1 MKNILRI
8 DVSARIT
15 RSLTRNLADNFMA
28 ALLEACPKA
37 EVMVRDIGA
46 APPPIITETWI
57 AAAFKPAEERT
68 NLEQEALQL
77 SDALIAELRAADLI
91 VLSTPLYNYGMPA
104 ALKAWVDQ
112 VIRVGETFS
121 FDLARGDFPIEPI
134 LSGKKL
140 IVLTSSGEFGF
151 DPGGIRHSSDHLIPH
166 LQTLSKY
173 LGVETVDLVRIEY
186 QEFGDQRHQE
196 SKNDACERASAKG
209 HALGKALHAG

>member
-1 MKNILRI
+1 MKKILRI
-8 DVSARIT
+8 DVSARTT
-15 RSLTRNLADNFMA
+15 RSLTRHIADNFMA
-28 ALLEACPKA
+28 AFLEACPTA
-37 EVMVRDIGA
+37 EIIVRDIGA
-46 APPPIITETWI
+46 VPPPVITETWI

-68 NLEQEALQL
+68 NLEREALQH
-77 SDALIAELRAADLI
+77 SDELIAELRAADLI

-151 DPGGIRHSSDHLIPH
+151 NPGGIRHSSDHLIPH
-166 LQTLSKY
+166 LQTISKY
-173 LGVETVDLVRIEY
+173 LGVDTVDFIRIEY
-186 QEFGDQRHQE
+186 QEFGDDRHQE
-196 SKNDACERASAKG
+196 SKIKAYKLASAKG
-209 HALGKALHAG
+209 HVLGKALHAG

>member
-1 MKNILRI
+1 MHNVLRI
-8 DVSARIT
+8 DASARTT
-15 RSLTRNLADNFMA
+15 RSLSRNLADNFMA
-28 ALLEACPKA
+28 AFSEACPKA
-37 EVMVRDIGA
+37 EIMVRDIGT
-46 APPPIITETWI
+46 APPPIITEAWI

-68 NLEQEALQL
+68 NLEKEALRL
-77 SDALIAELRAADLI
+77 SDELIAELRAADLI

-121 FDLARGDFPIEPI
+121 FDLDRGDFPIEPT

-151 DPGGIRHSSDHLIPH
+151 DPGGIRHSSDHLFPH
-166 LQTLSKY
+166 LQTISKY
-173 LGVETVDLVRIEY
+173 LGVETIDFIRIEY
-186 QEFGDQRHQE
+186 QEFGDQRHEE
-196 SKNDACERASAKG
+196 SKNEAHKLASTKG